1 MYNSFTYKVTALLL
15 AFLMFFSSIGYSMDI
30 HYCKGEVW
38 DIAFFGEVEV
48 CEMQEEVTPVKECC
62 HRVEVKERQCKN
74 HSGDSGIQ
82 REDCCKNVELVLD
95 VGDYNPTKEVDAS
108 IYKVLLF
115 PISFIYALFVSGRN
129 ESVDEGESIY
139 YYRSYFSTQELN
151 LLHQVFII

>member
-1 MYNSFTYKVTALLL
+1 MYNSYLYRVTALLL

-30 HYCKGEVW
+30 HYCKGELW
-38 DIAFFGEVEV
+38 DIAFFGEAEV
-48 CEMQEEVTPVKECC
+48 CEMQEEVALVKECC

-95 VGDYNPTKEVDAS
+95 VEDYNPAKEVDAS
-108 IYKVLLF
+108 IYTVLLF
-115 PISFIYALFVSGRN
+115 PISFIYALFVSERN